1 VHSRGGCLPEDEAQS
16 IFCQLIDGVYYC
28 HSQGVANRD
37 IKLENCLVNSV
48 YQHGKQYSAVK
59 ICDFGYCKN
68 VEKDSLPD
76 SLVGTA
82 AYISLDI
89 LTQPKGQGYDAK
101 LVDIWSCGVL
111 LYFLLEGQFPF
122 GTELTNGGR
131 AALWQRIERLD
142 YQMSERLS
150 YGVQDLL
157 SQIFCPPELRIDMER
172 IRDHWWVRQGY
183 KQEGFKHLHRLHQQS
198 SSGLSERQSPQDME
212 RLIRDACIAPPQSRD
227 ESLDD
232 YLP

>member
-1 VHSRGGCLPEDEAQS
+1 M
-16 IFCQLIDGVYYC
+16 
-28 HSQGVANRD
+28 
-37 IKLENCLVNSV
+37 KSV
-48 YQHGKQYSAVK
+48 YHHGSQYNVVK

-82 AYISLDI
+82 AYVSLDI
-89 LTQPKGQGYDAK
+89 LTQTQGQGYDAK

-111 LYFLLEGQFPF
+111 LYFLIEGQFPF
-122 GTELTNGGR
+122 GTGLSPTSVPRNSDVCLELTNGGR
-131 AALWQRIERLD
+131 AALWRRIESLD

-183 KQEGFKHLHRLHQQS
+183 KLESIKHLHQLHQQS
-198 SSGLSERQSPQDME
+198 SSTLSERQSSQEME
-212 RLIRDACIAPPQSRD
+212 RLIRDACVAPPPSQD

-232 YLP
+232 YLH